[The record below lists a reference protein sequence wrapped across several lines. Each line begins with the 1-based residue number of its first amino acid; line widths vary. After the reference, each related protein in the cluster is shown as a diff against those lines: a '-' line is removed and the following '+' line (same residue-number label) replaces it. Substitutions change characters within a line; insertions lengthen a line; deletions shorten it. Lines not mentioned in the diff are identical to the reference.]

1 MNEVLIKKRKVVIV
15 GGGFAGLNLA
25 KRLITDK
32 LYSITL
38 IDRNNYNYFPP
49 LLYQVATSFL
59 DPSSISAPF
68 RKLFRNGRLAFR
80 MAEVVRV
87 DPATKTLILNNGD
100 LSYDILVF
108 AAGGKVN
115 FFGNEN
121 IRRYA
126 IPMKT
131 IDDALR
137 MRNAMVRTM
146 EKASITKDHEERK
159 KLLTIVIA
167 GGGPT
172 GVEVAGMLAE
182 MKKYILPRD
191 YPELKDEQ
199 VNLYVVD
206 GGPALLLPMS
216 DKTHRE
222 AYQILSER
230 GVSIKLRSR
239 VKDYDGER
247 VLLDDGTEIKAGTMI
262 WAAGITAHTFGGIPE
277 ASTGIGKRMLTDEYG
292 RVKNVPDVYAIG
304 DAALHTNDLRYPH
317 GHPQVAQPA
326 IQMGKALAANLRA
339 LAREQPLKPFIYA
352 DKGDMAII
360 GRTRAVV
367 DLFGH
372 KLHINGLP
380 GLFIW
385 LFIHLMSLVSFR
397 NKFITFYD
405 WASAYLSRDRSLR
418 MIFRTEKTE

>member
-1 MNEVLIKKRKVVIV
+1 MNKTFLSKKKVVIV

-25 KRLITDK
+25 KNLITDK
-32 LYSITL
+32 RYSITL
-38 IDRNNYNYFPP
+38 VDRNNYNYFPP

-68 RKLFRNGRLAFR
+68 RKLFRNRSLTFRLA
-80 MAEVVRV
+80 EVLRV
-87 DPATKTLILNNGD
+87 DPEAKKLFLNNGD
-100 LSYDILVF
+100 LTYDILVF
-108 AAGGKVN
+108 AAGGRVN

-121 IRRYA
+121 IRRHS

-146 EKASITKDHEERK
+146 EEASIATNPDERK

-182 MKKYILPRD
+182 MKKYILPKD
-191 YPELKDEQ
+191 YPELKNEQ
-199 VNLYVVD
+199 VTLYIID

-216 DKTHRE
+216 EKTHHE
-222 AYQILSER
+222 AYRILSER
-230 GVSIKLRSR
+230 GVTIKLISR

-247 VLLDDGTEIKAGTMI
+247 ILLDDGTVIEARTMI
-262 WAAGITAHTFGGIPE
+262 WAAGITANTFDGIPE
-277 ASTGIGKRMLTDEYG
+277 TSLGIGRRMLTDALG
-292 RVKNVPDVYAIG
+292 RVKGLPDVYAIG
-304 DAALHTNDLRYPH
+304 DTALHTDDPRYPH
-317 GHPQVAQPA
+317 CHPQVAQPA
-326 IQMGKALAANLRA
+326 IQMGKALAMNLRA
-339 LAREQPLKPFIYA
+339 LAREQPVKPFVYF

-367 DLFGH
+367 DLFRH
-372 KLHINGLP
+372 KLHIRGLA

-397 NKFITFYD
+397 NKFITLYD
-405 WASAYLSRDRSLR
+405 WTTAYLSKDRALR